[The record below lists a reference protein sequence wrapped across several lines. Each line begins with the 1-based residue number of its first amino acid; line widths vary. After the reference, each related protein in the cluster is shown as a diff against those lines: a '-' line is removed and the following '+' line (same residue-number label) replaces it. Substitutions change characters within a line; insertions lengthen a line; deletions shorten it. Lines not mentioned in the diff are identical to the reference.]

1 MLSKYSFPKAF
12 DVLFS
17 FFHACPTHS
26 HHISLNYVITIKST
40 TGINKFGSSA
50 KRLFVNIQLSLVGA
64 GVCGYRR
71 KQAISFWHL
80 EVDAFLHVL
89 QKESINTANL
99 LSGGQRRE
107 LLYV

>member
-1 MLSKYSFPKAF
+1 M
-12 DVLFS
+12 
-17 FFHACPTHS
+17 
-26 HHISLNYVITIKST
+26 
-40 TGINKFGSSA
+40 
-50 KRLFVNIQLSLVGA
+50 
-64 GVCGYRR
+64 CGYRR